1 MSKAFKFADNN
12 YLDSTGIV
20 HHRIPLNVVIDNIG
34 DITNDYSQSQTDAY
48 SCNYINEKLDE
59 ISTNTKSA
67 ITIGLSANVS
77 HIGTTKVA
85 LDTVMNSIGN
95 KFTLNSNGIRIGAG
109 VTKVKVSANILQQA
123 STVNLYGGYITKNG
137 TNLASAVNVGFN
149 TITRTDS
156 WEFFYTGI
164 SPIIIDVTEGDIIYL
179 CSYVNNTTSKVTLQA
194 YAGRA
199 VNLTVE
205 EV

>member
-1 MSKAFKFADNN
+1 MGKAFKFADNN

-20 HHRIPLNVVIDNIG
+20 HYRIPLNVVLDNIG
-34 DITNDYSQSQTDAY
+34 DITNAYSASQTDAY
-48 SCNYINEKLDE
+48 SCNYINEKLYE
-59 ISTNTKSA
+59 IYTNTKSA
-67 ITIGLSANVS
+67 MTIGLSANVS
-77 HIGTTKVA
+77 HTKTTKVA
-85 LDTVMNSIGN
+85 LDTVMNTIGD
-95 KFTLNSNGIRIGAG
+95 KFTLSNNGIKIGVG

-123 STVNLYGGYITKNG
+123 SGVNLYGGYITKNG

-149 TITRTDS
+149 TITRTNS
-156 WEFFYTGI
+156 WEFFHTGI

-179 CSYVNNTTSKVTLQA
+179 CSYVNETSKVTLQA

>member
-1 MSKAFKFADNN
+1 MSKAFKFTDDN

-20 HHRIPLNVVIDNIG
+20 HHRIPLNVVLDNIG

-59 ISTNTKSA
+59 ISTKSA
-67 ITIGLSANVS
+67 ITIGLSANVN
-77 HIGTTKVA
+77 HKATKKVA
-85 LDTVMNSIGN
+85 LNTIMNSIGN
-95 KFTLNSNGIRIGAG
+95 KFTLIDNGIKIGAG
-109 VTKVKVSANILQQA
+109 VTKIKVSANILQQA
-123 STVNLYGGYITKNG
+123 SDVNLYGGYITKNG
-137 TNLASAVNVGFN
+137 TNLASAVNIGFN
-149 TITRTDS
+149 TIPRTNS
-156 WEFFYTGI
+156 WEFLHTGI
-164 SPIIIDVTEGDIIYL
+164 SPIIIDVVEGDIIYL
-179 CSYVNNTTSKVTLQA
+179 CSYVNNTTSTVTLQA

>member
-12 YLDSTGIV
+12 YLDSTGVV
-20 HHRIPLNVVIDNIG
+20 HHRIPLNVVLDNIG

-59 ISTNTKSA
+59 ISTKSA
-67 ITIGLSANVS
+67 ITIGLSANVN
-77 HIGTTKVA
+77 HKATKKVA
-85 LDTVMNSIGN
+85 LNTIMNSIGN
-95 KFTLNSNGIRIGAG
+95 KFTLIDNGIKIGAG

-123 STVNLYGGYITKNG
+123 SDVNLYGGYITKNG
-137 TNLASAVNVGFN
+137 TNLASAVNIGFN
-149 TITRTDS
+149 TIPRTNS
-156 WEFFYTGI
+156 WEFFHTGI
-164 SPIIIDVTEGDIIYL
+164 SPIIIDVVEGDIIYL
-179 CSYVNNTTSKVTLQA
+179 CSYVNNTTSTVTLQA